1 MDSKIEVKRIYYINN
16 SMKYV
21 ENVQCNFKMIFKN
34 YNIIVSVLLL
44 EYNSQWSR
52 FWAEVELYIL
62 ENLSERN

>member
-1 MDSKIEVKRIYYINN
+1 MIMDSKIEVKRIYYINN

-44 EYNSQWSR
+44 EYNSQ
-52 FWAEVELYIL
+52 
-62 ENLSERN
+62 